1 MTLKTKV
8 KLSEAIAPTYYKVFN
23 DIQNNRHTHYKFP
36 GGRLSGK
43 SSFVSIV
50 IILGLMSDP
59 DANAIALMRYDR
71 YLKESV
77 YSQLLWAIDYLKVS
91 DYWKLNLSPLKLT
104 YIPFGNVV
112 LFRGADDPNKSKSI
126 KLRKGFFKYIWYEE
140 RDLFDGPEE
149 ERKINQSLIRGGKNY
164 VVLYTWNPPK
174 SLNNWTNQDIL
185 VPRDDTYIHKSTYLD
200 LPSDWVGE
208 QSLIEAEHLRD
219 TNFKA
224 YENEYLGI
232 ATGTGGSVFD
242 NLTIREISND
252 EFNSFDKIS
261 DGVDFGFA
269 VDPAVYTQNHYDSKY
284 KKLYIFNEIYSEKMS
299 NKKLWETIREV
310 KVGSSPI
317 VADSAEP
324 KSISELN
331 DYGGIRVVGAKKG
344 PDSVDYGIK
353 WLQDLSEI
361 IIDPIRCPNH
371 VREFTSYEYERDRY
385 GNFKSRYPDIDNHT
399 IDATRYSREKD
410 MKFNKMKTGGRKII

>member
-23 DIQNNRHTHYKFP
+23 DIQKNRHTHYKFP

-149 ERKINQSLIRGGKNY
+149 ERKINQSLIRGGKDY

-174 SLNNWTNQDIL
+174 
-185 VPRDDTYIHKSTYLD
+185 
-200 LPSDWVGE
+200 
-208 QSLIEAEHLRD
+208 
-219 TNFKA
+219 
-224 YENEYLGI
+224 
-232 ATGTGGSVFD
+232 
-242 NLTIREISND
+242 
-252 EFNSFDKIS
+252 
-261 DGVDFGFA
+261 
-269 VDPAVYTQNHYDSKY
+269 
-284 KKLYIFNEIYSEKMS
+284 
-299 NKKLWETIREV
+299 
-310 KVGSSPI
+310 
-317 VADSAEP
+317 
-324 KSISELN
+324 
-331 DYGGIRVVGAKKG
+331 
-344 PDSVDYGIK
+344 
-353 WLQDLSEI
+353 
-361 IIDPIRCPNH
+361 
-371 VREFTSYEYERDRY
+371 
-385 GNFKSRYPDIDNHT
+385 
-399 IDATRYSREKD
+399 
-410 MKFNKMKTGGRKII
+410 